1 MVAHAVRLP
10 RILIGMTDDALRATL
25 DAFMESSGRLVV
37 LTGAGIS
44 AESGIPTFRG
54 PEGYWKVGS
63 KNYHP
68 QELATASAF
77 GELPREVWRWYLYR
91 RAVCRDADPN
101 RGHEALVRIER
112 ALGNR
117 FALITQNVDGL
128 HRRAGSV
135 SPFEIHGNI
144 DRFRCSVRCTDA
156 TYALPDD
163 LPRQTKDAPL
173 DDATYERL
181 RCPDCGAPAR
191 PHVLWFDEC
200 YDEALFRASSA
211 YSHAASSDLLVVAG
225 TSGSTSLPIQI
236 GMNCAQRGVPM
247 IDINP
252 EDNPFGELARSTGV
266 GLELRTAAAA
276 ALTTIAGVLA
286 PA

>member
-1 MVAHAVRLP
+1 
-10 RILIGMTDDALRATL
+10 MTEDALQAML
-25 DAFMESSGRLVV
+25 DDFVGRHGQLVV

-54 PEGYWKVGS
+54 PQGYWKVGS

-77 GELPREVWRWYLYR
+77 GQLPREVWRWYLYR
-91 RAVCRDADPN
+91 RTVCLGAGPNPGHDAL
-101 RGHEALVRIER
+101 ARIER
-112 ALGNR
+112 GLGDR
-117 FALITQNVDGL
+117 FTLVTQNVDGL
-128 HRRAGSV
+128 HRRAGS
-135 SPFEIHGNI
+135 SDPFEIHGNI

-163 LPRQTKDAPL
+163 LPAQTRDAPL
-173 DDATYERL
+173 DDETYARL
-181 RCPDCGAPAR
+181 RCPDCGALAR

-211 YSHAASSDLLVVAG
+211 YARAAAGDLLIVVG

-236 GMNCAQRGVPM
+236 GMHCAQRGIPM

-252 EDNPFGELARSTGV
+252 EDNPFGELARSTGA
-266 GLELRTAAAA
+266 GLELRTAAAS
-276 ALTTIAGVLA
+276 ALTTIASIVA
-286 PA
+286 PPR